1 MGLNRE
7 EILGKRGGRVEEI
20 KVPEWGGTV
29 FVREITASERDAFEA
44 SSLDKKGGAKMVNI
58 RARLAVLTLS
68 DSEGKRLFGDA
79 DVAALGELP
88 ASAMDRIFEAAMRVN
103 RLTKSDVDELEK
115 NSEDQAEAPAA

>member
-1 MGLNRE
+1 MGLSRD
-7 EILGKRGGRVEEI
+7 EILGKRRGRVEEV

-88 ASAMDRIFEAAMRVN
+88 ASAMDRIFEASMRVN

>member
-1 MGLNRE
+1 MGLSRE
-7 EILGKRGGRVEEI
+7 EILGKRHGRVEEI

-58 RARLAVLTLS
+58 RARLAVLTLA
-68 DSEGKRLFGDA
+68 DSEGKRLFSDG

-88 ASAMDRIFEAAMRVN
+88 ASAMDRIFEASMRVN

>member
-1 MGLNRE
+1 MGFSRD
-7 EILGKRGGRVEEI
+7 EILGKRRGRVEEV

-88 ASAMDRIFEAAMRVN
+88 ASAMDRIFEASMRVN

>member
-1 MGLNRE
+1 MGFSRD
-7 EILGKRGGRVEEI
+7 EILGKRRGRVEEV

-88 ASAMDRIFEAAMRVN
+88 ASAMDRIFEASMRVN
-103 RLTKSDVDELEK
+103 RLSKSDVDELEK